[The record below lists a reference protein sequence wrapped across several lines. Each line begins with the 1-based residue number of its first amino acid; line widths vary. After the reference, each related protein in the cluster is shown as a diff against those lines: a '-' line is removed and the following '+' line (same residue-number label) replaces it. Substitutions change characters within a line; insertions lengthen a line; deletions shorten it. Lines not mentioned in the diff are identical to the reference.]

1 MTLIKNIK
9 ILLALTA
16 GSLVLAFGIY
26 FDGKSNSSIAE
37 QKDLMPN
44 FDEILF
50 EITSIEFKNSKEST
64 IIKDIDD
71 QWLVTTAMNLPANTE
86 LLSKFFIE
94 IREAKVIGPKTNK
107 PNLFYKLGLD
117 NENVQT
123 LVLKSDSEEVLYSLD
138 IGNFNYKIPGT
149 YIKETSSNQ
158 SYLISSNLTTDVSSF
173 YWIPNDLINIG
184 KEAIQS
190 IQIYSNQLISLSNQD
205 GLVSHQNLPSGF
217 KEISE
222 NRLPDVFTSLT
233 DLQHNGYLS
242 RDELPSSSDL
252 EVRYTLTNG
261 TVLYVSL
268 FDIPEKGIH
277 VTFDWNYLNEEIE
290 ISKLINLDL
299 SGNQLQVSTMSLLDT
314 VAYNIPQ
321 LVYDNLNLKLREK
334 TD

>member
-16 GSLVLAFGIY
+16 GSLVIAFGMY
-26 FDGKSNSSIAE
+26 FDGKSNGSIAE
-37 QKDLMPN
+37 QKNLMPN

-50 EITSIEFKNSKEST
+50 EITSIEFKNAEEST

-71 QWLVTTAMNLPANTE
+71 QWLVTTALNLPANTE
-86 LLSKFFIE
+86 LLSKFCIE

-123 LVLKSDSEEVLYSLD
+123 LVLKSKSDKVLYSLD

-184 KEAIQS
+184 KEAIRS

-205 GLVSHQNLPSGF
+205 GSVSHQNLPSGF

-242 RDELPSSSDL
+242 RDELPSSADL

-290 ISKLINLDL
+290 ISKFIDLDL

>member
-123 LVLKSDSEEVLYSLD
+123 LVLKSKSGEVLYSLD

-184 KEAIQS
+184 KEAIRS

-242 RDELPSSSDL
+242 RDELPSSADL

-321 LVYDNLNLKLREK
+321 LVYDNINLKLREK

>member
-16 GSLVLAFGIY
+16 SSLVIAFGMY
-26 FDGKSNSSIAE
+26 FDGKSNNSIAE
-37 QKDLMPN
+37 QKDLIPN

-50 EITSIEFKNSKEST
+50 QITSIEFKNTEEST

-94 IREAKVIGPKTNK
+94 IREAKIIGPKTNK

-123 LVLKSDSEEVLYSLD
+123 LVLKSKSNEILYSLD

-158 SYLISSNLTTDVSSF
+158 SFLISSNLTTDVSSF

-184 KEAIQS
+184 KEAIRS
-190 IQIYSNQLISLSNQD
+190 VQIYSNQLISLSNQD
-205 GLVSHQNLPSGF
+205 GLVTHQNLPSGF

-222 NRLPDVFTSLT
+222 NRLPDVFASLT

-242 RDELPSSSDL
+242 RDELPSSADL

-261 TVLYVSL
+261 TVLYAS
-268 FDIPEKGIH
+268 FYDIPEKGIH
-277 VTFDWNYLNEEIE
+277 VTFDWNYLNEKIE
-290 ISKLINLDL
+290 TSKFINLDL
-299 SGNQLQVSTMSLLDT
+299 SGNQLQISTMSLLDT
-314 VAYNIPQ
+314 VAYNVPQ

>member
-1 MTLIKNIK
+1 
-9 ILLALTA
+9 
-16 GSLVLAFGIY
+16 
-26 FDGKSNSSIAE
+26 
-37 QKDLMPN
+37 
-44 FDEILF
+44 
-50 EITSIEFKNSKEST
+50 
-64 IIKDIDD
+64 
-71 QWLVTTAMNLPANTE
+71 LPANTE

-123 LVLKSDSEEVLYSLD
+123 LVLKSKSGEVLYSLD

-184 KEAIQS
+184 KEAIRS

-222 NRLPDVFTSLT
+222 NRLPDVFTTLT

-242 RDELPSSSDL
+242 RNELPSSADL

-290 ISKLINLDL
+290 ISKFINLDL

>member
-16 GSLVLAFGIY
+16 SSLVIAFGMY
-26 FDGKSNSSIAE
+26 FDGKSNNSIAE
-37 QKDLMPN
+37 QKDLIPN

-50 EITSIEFKNSKEST
+50 EITSIEFKNTQEST
-64 IIKDIDD
+64 VIKDIDD

-94 IREAKVIGPKTNK
+94 IREAKIIGPKTNK

-123 LVLKSDSEEVLYSLD
+123 LVLKSKSDEVLYSLD

-158 SYLISSNLTTDVSSF
+158 SFLISSNLTTDVSSF

-184 KEAIQS
+184 KEAIRS
-190 IQIYSNQLISLSNQD
+190 VQIYSNQLISLSNQD
-205 GLVSHQNLPSGF
+205 GLVTHQNLPSGF

-222 NRLPDVFTSLT
+222 NRLPDVFASLT

-242 RDELPSSSDL
+242 RDELPSSADL

-261 TVLYVSL
+261 TVLYASF

-277 VTFDWNYLNEEIE
+277 VTFDWNYLNEKIE
-290 ISKLINLDL
+290 ISKFINLDL

-314 VAYNIPQ
+314 VAYNVPQ

>member
-123 LVLKSDSEEVLYSLD
+123 LVLKSKSGEVLYSLD

-184 KEAIQS
+184 KEAIRS

-242 RDELPSSSDL
+242 RDELPSSADL

-290 ISKLINLDL
+290 VSKIINLDL

>member
-16 GSLVLAFGIY
+16 GSLVLAFGMY
-26 FDGKSNSSIAE
+26 FDGKSNGSIAE
-37 QKDLMPN
+37 QKNLMPN

-50 EITSIEFKNSKEST
+50 EITSIEFKNAEEST

-71 QWLVTTAMNLPANTE
+71 QWLVTTALNLPANTE

-123 LVLKSDSEEVLYSLD
+123 LVLKSKSDEVLYSLD

-184 KEAIQS
+184 KEAIRS

-222 NRLPDVFTSLT
+222 NRLPDAFTSLT

-242 RDELPSSSDL
+242 RDELPSSADL

-290 ISKLINLDL
+290 ISKFINLDL
-299 SGNQLQVSTMSLLDT
+299 SGNQLQVSTMSLIDT

>member
-1 MTLIKNIK
+1 M
-9 ILLALTA
+9 
-16 GSLVLAFGIY
+16 Y
-26 FDGKSNSSIAE
+26 FDGKLDNSITE
-37 QKDLMPN
+37 QEDLIPN

-50 EITSIEFKNSKEST
+50 QITSIEFKNAEEST
-64 IIKDIDD
+64 IIEDIDD
-71 QWLVTTAMNLPANTE
+71 QWLVTTAMDLPANTE

-94 IREAKVIGPKTNK
+94 IREAKIIGPKTNK
-107 PNLFYKLGLD
+107 SNLFYKLGLD

-123 LVLKSDSEEVLYSLD
+123 LVLKSKSDEVLYSLD

-158 SYLISSNLTTDVSSF
+158 SFLISSNLTTDVSSF

-184 KEAIQS
+184 KEAIKS
-190 IQIYSNQLISLSNQD
+190 VQIYSNQLINLSNQD
-205 GLVSHQNLPSGF
+205 GLGSHQNLPSGF

-222 NRLPDVFTSLT
+222 NRLPDAFTSLT

-242 RDELPSSSDL
+242 RDELPSSADL
-252 EVRYTLTNG
+252 EVRFTFTNG

-290 ISKLINLDL
+290 ISKFINLDL

>member
-9 ILLALTA
+9 VLLTLTA
-16 GSLVLAFGIY
+16 CSLVIALGMY
-26 FDGKSNSSIAE
+26 FDGKSNNSITE
-37 QKDLMPN
+37 QEDLIPN

-50 EITSIEFKNSKEST
+50 QITSIEFKNAEEST
-64 IIKDIDD
+64 IIEDIDD

-94 IREAKVIGPKTNK
+94 IREAKIIGPKTNK
-107 PNLFYKLGLD
+107 SNLFYKLGLD

-123 LVLKSDSEEVLYSLD
+123 LVLKSKSDEILYSLD
-138 IGNFNYKIPGT
+138 IGDFNYKIPGT
-149 YIKETSSNQ
+149 YIKETSSDQ

-184 KEAIQS
+184 KEAIRS

-205 GLVSHQNLPSGF
+205 GLVTHQNLPSGF

-242 RDELPSSSDL
+242 RDELPSSADL
-252 EVRYTLTNG
+252 EVRYTLNNG

-290 ISKLINLDL
+290 ISKFINLDL

>member
-16 GSLVLAFGIY
+16 GSLVIAFGMY
-26 FDGKSNSSIAE
+26 FDGKSNNSNSE
-37 QKDLMPN
+37 QEALMPN
-44 FDEILF
+44 FDEILSQ
-50 EITSIEFKNSKEST
+50 INSIEFKNSEEST
-64 IIKDIDD
+64 IIKDIND

-86 LLSKFFIE
+86 LLSRFFVQIK
-94 IREAKVIGPKTNK
+94 EARVMGPKTNK
-107 PNLFYKLGLD
+107 PDLFFKLGLD
-117 NENVQT
+117 KENVQT
-123 LVLKSDSEEVLYSLD
+123 LILKSKSDEVLYSLD
-138 IGNFNYKIPGT
+138 IGDFNYKIPGT
-149 YIKETSSNQ
+149 YIKETSSDQ
-158 SYLISSNLTTDVSSF
+158 SYLISANLTTDVSSF

-184 KEAIQS
+184 KEAIKS
-190 IQIYSNQLISLSNQD
+190 VQIYSNQLISLSNQD

-242 RDELPSSSDL
+242 RDELPSSANL
-252 EVRYTLTNG
+252 EVRYTFTNG

-290 ISKLINLDL
+290 ISKFIDLDL
-299 SGNQLQVSTMSLLDT
+299 SGNQLQVSTMSLIDT

>member
-16 GSLVLAFGIY
+16 GSLVLAFGMY
-26 FDGKSNSSIAE
+26 FDGKSNNSIAE

-50 EITSIEFKNSKEST
+50 EITSIEFKNAEEST

-123 LVLKSDSEEVLYSLD
+123 LVLKSKSGEVLYSLD

-184 KEAIQS
+184 KEAIRS

-222 NRLPDVFTSLT
+222 NRLPDVFTTLT

-242 RDELPSSSDL
+242 RNELPSSADL

-290 ISKLINLDL
+290 ISKFINLDL

>member
-16 GSLVLAFGIY
+16 GSLVLAFGMY
-26 FDGKSNSSIAE
+26 FDGKSNNSTAE
-37 QKDLMPN
+37 QKDLIPN

-50 EITSIEFKNSKEST
+50 EITSIEFKNAEEST
-64 IIKDIDD
+64 IIEDIDD
-71 QWLVTTAMNLPANTE
+71 QWLVTTAMNLPANTQ

-94 IREAKVIGPKTNK
+94 IREAKVIGPKTNR

-123 LVLKSDSEEVLYSLD
+123 LVLKSNSDEILYSLD
-138 IGNFNYKIPGT
+138 IGDFNYKIPGT
-149 YIKETSSNQ
+149 YIKETSSDQ

-184 KEAIQS
+184 KEAIKS
-190 IQIYSNQLISLSNQD
+190 VQIYSNQLINLSNQD

-242 RDELPSSSDL
+242 RDELPSSADL

-261 TVLYVSL
+261 TVLYLSL

-290 ISKLINLDL
+290 ISKFINLDL